1 MPSTLLSFTAS
12 VLIDETPTA
21 TRAGSISHTA
31 KKKKKGLNAD
41 PDHGLGSRDSWTAS
55 TGVTTLRKNAGS
67 NSGEEG
73 DQRKTHILDL
83 DFSAL

>member
-1 MPSTLLSFTAS
+1 MPSPLLSFTAS

-31 KKKKKGLNAD
+31 KKKKGLNAD
-41 PDHGLGSRDSWTAS
+41 PDHGLGSGDSWTAS
-55 TGVTTLRKNAGS
+55 IGVTTLRKNAWS